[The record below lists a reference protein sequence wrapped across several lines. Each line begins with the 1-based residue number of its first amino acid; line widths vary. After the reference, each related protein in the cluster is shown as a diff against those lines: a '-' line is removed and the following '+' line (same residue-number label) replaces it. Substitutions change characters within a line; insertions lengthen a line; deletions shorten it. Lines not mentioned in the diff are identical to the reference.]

1 MVTRGRF
8 LTAVPLLAL
17 GALLPGTANGQPAKE
32 INAQSQ
38 FWGSLNSTTRL
49 TDRLGVIG
57 DLHVRR
63 NDFLGAPSFYF
74 VRFAG
79 HVWVS
84 ERLTLSLGYAH
95 MWKAPGC
102 DACETWTGENRIYQ
116 QLQYATTIGRT
127 TVVQRLRNE
136 QRWQQ
141 TVKNDVLTG
150 ERSFSNR
157 VRYLVSF
164 TIPVSTRPE
173 IPALVFSDEIALQFG
188 HAVVANTF
196 DQNRLFTGIKQKLGR
211 EWSFDLGY
219 MLLYQQKANGY
230 QYDLDH
236 TLRWFFYFTPDL
248 RRVRGAHHH
257 PATGEE

>member
-1 MVTRGRF
+1 MAGRGR
-8 LTAVPLLAL
+8 LGAAAALLAL
-17 GALLPGTANGQPAKE
+17 GALLPGPARGQPARQVRE
-32 INAQSQ
+32 QTQ

-49 TDRLGVIG
+49 TDRFGVIG

-63 NDFLGAPSFYF
+63 NDFLAEPSFHL
-74 VRFAG
+74 VRLGVHA
-79 HVWVS
+79 WVS
-84 ERLTLSLGYAH
+84 ERLTVSLGYAH
-95 MWKAPGC
+95 VWKGPGC
-102 DACETWTGENRIYQ
+102 DGCETWTGENRVYQ

-127 TVVQRLRNE
+127 GVVQRLRNE

-141 TVKNDVLTG
+141 TVEADALTG

-164 TIPVSTRPE
+164 TIPVSKRPGV
-173 IPALVFSDEIALQFG
+173 PSLVLSDEIALQFG
-188 HAVVANTF
+188 RDVAASTF
-196 DQNRLFTGIKQKLGR
+196 DQNRLFTGIKERLGR
-211 EWSFDLGY
+211 AWSFDLGY
-219 MLLYQQKANGY
+219 MLVYQQKASGY

-248 RRVRGAHHH
+248 RRARGAHH